1 MSITNVNPYLNFDGT
16 AGKAIKLYES
26 ALGAKVESTM
36 PFGDKGPPGTKD
48 RIMHATLRLGAG
60 VIMLSDTMPGM
71 PPPAGNN
78 VHVSVNCT
86 DVAEMEKQF
95 SALAVDG
102 QVRMPLADQFW
113 GARFGMLTDAFGI
126 NWMFNCELK
135 KG

>member
-1 MSITNVNPYLNFDGT
+1 
-16 AGKAIKLYES
+16 
-26 ALGAKVESTM
+26 
-36 PFGDKGPPGTKD
+36 
-48 RIMHATLRLGAG
+48 
-60 VIMLSDTMPGM
+60 
-71 PPPAGNN
+71 

-95 SALAVDG
+95 SALAVGG